1 MPVHFNVVDLPPART
16 YATPDNAIKAV
27 KKWAD
32 KVSFAGRGFNV
43 VVLDCRKGGQGSG
56 AEDRRYYPVLINIH
70 TDFLHVA
77 IHSGFNVVN

>member
-1 MPVHFNVVDLPPART
+1 MPAHFNVVDLPPART

-32 KVSFAGRGFNV
+32 KVVFEGRAFNV
-43 VVLDCRKGGQGSG
+43 VVLDCRKGGQGSD

-70 TDFLHVA
+70 TNFLQQA
-77 IHSGFNVVN
+77 IFSGFNCVN